1 MSDKSVPTGKQLYF
15 DTLDGCCKRIIV
27 KMGDKPITDWRVSDY
42 NTLSSLLGQ
51 QTKVYLS
58 ENTLK
63 RIFGRLKTSQRYYP
77 QIATRN
83 ALAQF
88 IGYRDWQEFELVYS
102 SAHSVLKA
110 EEEPKE
116 EAKIEEEKP
125 LLKKPV
131 FLSPAIIGFAL
142 IAVLFGIGLF
152 FYLNK
157 EKGLNSVKL
166 VCENPFGNVPH
177 TAVFSLKSA
186 HSFDKDEGFK
196 LDCME
201 EALPATITGNDKITR
216 FFKNPGVVYVTLY
229 RHDKPIDTVS
239 VCLQTKGWVANTG
252 NDTSR
257 AYPIADLRP
266 LDPKNISVSAAQL
279 DSAGLD
285 TKKPF
290 LIGFS
295 NIHPSE
301 ISGDNFSFSTK
312 VFAEQNRPGV
322 QCIETT
328 IIILGE
334 KDRHLLTLFKEN
346 CVALSRYTFSELK
359 AVGSEEFLG
368 NLAFNAANGGEIKLS
383 VKNKTVTVTLNGKK
397 AFTTKYRK
405 SIGKVM
411 GVKILFSGIGKAV
424 SPKLQDLDT
433 KAFF

>member
-1 MSDKSVPTGKQLYF
+1 
-15 DTLDGCCKRIIV
+15 
-27 KMGDKPITDWRVSDY
+27 MGNKPIAEWRASDY

-77 QIATRN
+77 QLATRN

-88 IGYRDWQEFELVYS
+88 IGYRDWQEFELVYTS
-102 SAHSVLKA
+102 SQISTKA
-110 EEEPKE
+110 EEPLT
-116 EAKIEEEKP
+116 EEKNQP
-125 LLKKPV
+125 EAEKPILKKRV
-131 FLSPAIIGFAL
+131 LLSPVMIGFAL
-142 IAVLFGIGLF
+142 IVIVFLLGF
-152 FYLNK
+152 FLYLNK
-157 EKGLNSVKL
+157 EQGLNSVKL

-177 TAVFSLKSA
+177 TAVFALKSDRA
-186 HSFDKDEGFK
+186 FDKEEEFK

-229 RHDKPIDTVS
+229 RKDKAIDTVS
-239 VCLQTKGWVANTG
+239 ICLQTKGWVANSG

-257 AYPIADLRP
+257 AYPIANLKA
-266 LDPKNISVSAAQL
+266 LDPKNIAVSAAQL

-295 NIHPSE
+295 NIHPSD

-334 KDRHLLTLFKEN
+334 KDRHLLTLFREN

-359 AVGSEEFLG
+359 AIGSEEFLG
-368 NLAFNAANGGEIKLS
+368 NLAFNASNGGEIVLS
-383 VKNKTVTVTLNGKK
+383 VKNKVVTVILNGKK
-397 AFTTKYRK
+397 VLRTKYQK

-411 GVKILFSGIGKAV
+411 GVKILFNGIGKAV
-424 SPKLQDLDT
+424 SPELRDLNT
-433 KAFF
+433 QALF

>member
-1 MSDKSVPTGKQLYF
+1 
-15 DTLDGCCKRIIV
+15 
-27 KMGDKPITDWRVSDY
+27 MGDKPISDWRVSDY
-42 NTLSSLLGQ
+42 NSLSSLLGQ

-88 IGYRDWQEFELVYS
+88 IGYRDWQEFELVYRNS
-102 SAHSVLKA
+102 HSIAKA
-110 EEEPKE
+110 EEQPKE
-116 EAKIEEEKP
+116 EVKVDEKKQI
-125 LLKKPV
+125 LKKPV
-131 FLSPAIIGFAL
+131 FRSPAMIGFTMTG
-142 IAVLFGIGLF
+142 ILFLIGLF
-152 FYLNK
+152 FYFNK

-166 VCENPFGNVPH
+166 VCENPFGSVPH
-177 TAVFSLKSA
+177 TAVFALKSDR
-186 HSFDKDEGFK
+186 SFDKEEEFR

-266 LDPKNISVSAAQL
+266 LDPKNITVSAAQL

-368 NLAFNAANGGEIKLS
+368 NLAFNAANGGEITLT
-383 VKNKTVTVTLNGKK
+383 VKNKVVTVMLNGKK
-397 AFTTKYRK
+397 ALTTKYQK

-424 SPKLQDLDT
+424 SPKLQDLNT

>member
-1 MSDKSVPTGKQLYF
+1 
-15 DTLDGCCKRIIV
+15 
-27 KMGDKPITDWRVSDY
+27 MGNKPITDWRVSDY

-63 RIFGRLKTSQRYYP
+63 RIFGRLKTPQRYYP

-88 IGYRDWQEFELVYS
+88 IGYRDWQEFELVYRS
-102 SAHSVLKA
+102 SQTIPQA
-110 EEEPKE
+110 EAKPKE
-116 EAKIEEEKP
+116 AAVQIAEEKP
-125 LLKKPV
+125 VPKKSV
-131 FLSPAIIGFAL
+131 FRSPAIIGFAL
-142 IAVLFGIGLF
+142 TGVFFLIGLF
-152 FYLNK
+152 FYLHR
-157 EKGLNSVKL
+157 EQGLNNVKL

-177 TAVFSLKSA
+177 TAVFALKSDR
-186 HSFDKDEGFK
+186 SFDKEEKFR

-216 FFKNPGVVYVTLY
+216 FFKNPGVVYVTLF
-229 RHDKPIDTVS
+229 RNDKPIDTVS
-239 VCLQTKGWVANTG
+239 VCLQTKGWVANSG

-257 AYPIADLRP
+257 AYPIANLKA
-266 LDPKNISVSAAQL
+266 LDPKNIAVSAAQL

-368 NLAFNAANGGEIKLS
+368 NLAFNAANGGEIGLT
-383 VKNKTVTVTLNGKK
+383 VKNKVVTVILNGKEALHK
-397 AFTTKYRK
+397 KYQK

-424 SPKLQDLDT
+424 SPKLQDLNT
-433 KAFF
+433 QVLF

>member
-1 MSDKSVPTGKQLYF
+1 
-15 DTLDGCCKRIIV
+15 
-27 KMGDKPITDWRVSDY
+27 MGDKPISDWRVSDY

-88 IGYRDWQEFELVYS
+88 IGYRDWQEFELVYRS
-102 SAHSVLKA
+102 LHSIAKT

-116 EAKIEEEKP
+116 EVKVDE
-125 LLKKPV
+125 KKPV
-131 FLSPAIIGFAL
+131 FRSPAIIGFTMTGIL
-142 IAVLFGIGLF
+142 VLIGLF
-152 FYLNK
+152 FYFNK

-166 VCENPFGNVPH
+166 VCENPFGSVPH
-177 TAVFSLKSA
+177 TAVFALKSD
-186 HSFDKDEGFK
+186 HSFDKEEEFR

-201 EALPATITGNDKITR
+201 EALPATINGNDKITR

-266 LDPKNISVSAAQL
+266 LDPKNITVSAAQL

-368 NLAFNAANGGEIKLS
+368 NLAFNAANGGEITLT
-383 VKNKTVTVTLNGKK
+383 VKNKVVTVILNGKK
-397 AFTTKYRK
+397 ALTTKYQK

-411 GVKILFSGIGKAV
+411 GVKILFSGIGKAM
-424 SPKLQDLDT
+424 SPKLQDLNT